1 MRTKLS
7 PEGAVSSDCSA
18 GAGTYP
24 CTKTSPVS
32 AMIAAGHAP
41 FPQSLGR
48 IPFSPTIYW
57 IFMVFIDL
65 REPKS
70 RILVHAARGDGVFD
84 RQGSRKYLNSA
95 ERRAY
100 LQAIKSEPDL
110 ARKAFCLT
118 LFYTGCRISEALNLT
133 AERIDLAGKAI
144 VFETLK
150 RRRRGYFR
158 AVPIPGSL
166 AALLTQMRGTMS
178 HSGRVWDFS
187 RATGYRL
194 VTHYM
199 AQARVAGGMAC
210 PKGLRHGV
218 AVACLAQKIP
228 LPTVQKW
235 LGHARLET
243 TAIYLDVSGEEERDL
258 AKRLWEHSG

>member
-1 MRTKLS
+1 
-7 PEGAVSSDCSA
+7 
-18 GAGTYP
+18 
-24 CTKTSPVS
+24 
-32 AMIAAGHAP
+32 MI
-41 FPQSLGR
+41 
-48 IPFSPTIYW
+48 FS
-57 IFMVFIDL
+57 IFMVIIVW
-65 REPKS
+65 REPES
-70 RILVHAARGDGVFD
+70 RILVHVARGGCVFD
-84 RQGSRKYLNSA
+84 RQGSRKYLNAS

-100 LQAIKSEPDL
+100 LHAVRSEPDI

-118 LFYTGCRISEALNLT
+118 LFYTGCRISEALNLKT
-133 AERIDLAGKAI
+133 ERIDLAGKAI

-150 RRRRGYFR
+150 RRRCGCFR

-166 AALLTQMRGTMS
+166 VELLDRLLKTMDPLA
-178 HSGRVWDFS
+178 RVWNFS

-194 VTHYM
+194 VKEHM
-199 AQARVAGGMAC
+199 AHASVAGGMAS

-218 AVACLAQKIP
+218 AVACVAQKIP

-258 AKRLWEHSG
+258 AKRFWQA